1 MRQEGYSVWANSE
14 ASGTISALVRD
25 GANDRMRD
33 AGVHVVSPFVIWGEL
48 IRDHRQQP
56 EGFDA
61 WPFYE
66 RMQAASG
73 VIARSHGAA
82 VTSGE
87 LVEGQ
92 DSLSW

>member
-1 MRQEGYSVWANSE
+1 MREAGYSVWANSE
-14 ASGTISALVRD
+14 ASGTTNTVIRD

-33 AGVHVVSPFVIWGEL
+33 AGVQVLSPFAIFGEL
-48 IRDHRQQP
+48 LRDHREAP

-66 RMQAASG
+66 RMQATTGA
-73 VIARSHGAA
+73 IARAHGAA

-92 DSLSW
+92 DSLPW